1 MSHQELLLLLP
12 PPTDDRLFTDWSSID
27 SPRER
32 TSQHD
37 VSARNTE
44 PNINQP
50 DNQTEQ
56 PGSEPAR
63 SEARGNTLGDVV
75 TLSSTC

>member
-1 MSHQELLLLLP
+1 MP
-12 PPTDDRLFTDWSSID
+12 PPIEDRLFTDWSSVD

-32 TSQHD
+32 MSQCN
-37 VSARNTE
+37 VSTE
-44 PNINQP
+44 LIINQT

-63 SEARGNTLGDVV
+63 IEAMGNTLSDIRTFPSACQQPG
-75 TLSSTC
+75 